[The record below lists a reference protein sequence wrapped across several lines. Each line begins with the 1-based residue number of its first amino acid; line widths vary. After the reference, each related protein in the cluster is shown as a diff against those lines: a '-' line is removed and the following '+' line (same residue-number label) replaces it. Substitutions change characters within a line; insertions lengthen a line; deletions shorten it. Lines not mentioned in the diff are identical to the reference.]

1 MRVYRIFEPSASS
14 FPSYKITRNRK
25 VDEERDGETERIAYR
40 AGSSMRLV
48 RLKPQG
54 SGPGPR
60 QGPGPPGTTK
70 IYKVGPLWAPK
81 FLERKYAVF

>member
-48 RLKPQG
+48 L
-54 SGPGPR
+54 SL
-60 QGPGPPGTTK
+60 
-70 IYKVGPLWAPK
+70 IHI
-81 FLERKYAVF
+81 